1 MGKNTALPSDARL
14 ASRHPTNY
22 DAQFAQ
28 RRLGEGKVK
37 VVNVSAQGCMISGCP
52 DLQRGERIEIALPV
66 VGRLDCHVVWQ
77 VDERAG
83 LHFERILR
91 LDDFMA
97 LLKMVGKQH
106 TQRLR

>member
-1 MGKNTALPSDARL
+1 MGKNTAQPSDHRL
-14 ASRHPTNY
+14 ASRHPTDY
-22 DAQFAQ
+22 AAPFAQ
-28 RRLGEGKVK
+28 RRLGEGKVM
-37 VVNVSAQGCMISGCP
+37 VSNISAQGCMIADCP

-77 VDERAG
+77 RDDRAG

-97 LLKMVGKQH
+97 LLKVVSKHH
-106 TQRLR
+106 TQKLR

>member
-1 MGKNTALPSDARL
+1 MNKTTAQPSDFRL

-22 DAQFAQ
+22 DAPFAH
-28 RRLGEGKVK
+28 RRLGEGKI
-37 VVNVSAQGCMISGCP
+37 NVSNISAQGCMIDDCP
-52 DLQRGERIEIALPV
+52 DLQRGERIEIRLPV

-77 VDERAG
+77 RDNRAG

-97 LLKMVGKQH
+97 LLKLVCKTHM
-106 TQRLR
+106 QRLR